1 LELSEQWK
9 TQFND
14 LTYYTQVQQSSPK
27 GLEAHGIGAIEIQ
40 VEETAP
46 GSGEDYCT
54 MIADC
59 RAALNDRT

>member
-54 MIADC
+54 MIAGC